1 MSIKTSQYE
10 LYVPRYI
17 GETKN
22 HVLVRLTLVHDRE
35 EVDIKR
41 EPLLNMAAEVLST
54 WPILP
59 DKCSIALS
67 ISDILLKIIE
77 RNIEMVEAWR
87 LERTNTNEVLP

>member
-1 MSIKTSQYE
+1 
-10 LYVPRYI
+10 
-17 GETKN
+17 
-22 HVLVRLTLVHDRE
+22 
-35 EVDIKR
+35 
-41 EPLLNMAAEVLST
+41 MAAEVLST

-59 DKCSIALS
+59 DKCNIALS

>member
-1 MSIKTSQYE
+1 MLIKTSQYE
-10 LYVPRYI
+10 LFVPRYI
-17 GETKN
+17 GDTRN
-22 HVLVRLTLVHDRE
+22 HILVRLTLVHDRE
-35 EVDIKR
+35 DIDIKA

-87 LERTNTNEVLP
+87 ICK